1 MGRKELISVIVCT
14 YNQEGTIART
24 LDSILRQDC
33 HVPIEILIGEERKC
47 RCEGLWIDNEGII
60 ECLKDKTCPKE
71 KKYLIDET
79 SECTSNSEC
88 SGKKFNN
95 ICYKDCSKEKN
106 TKVEG
111 NECVCLNK
119 WYKYK
124 NEFLDFENYI
134 VCLGADENCPSEY
147 PYIKPVN
154 ECIESLD
161 SCDKIFNNECY
172 KDSCPTD
179 TIEDPKNPKI
189 CICDTENKRWY
200 QYIDNGITFLKCG
213 LDNCKDNKPYFDE
226 ETKECLV
233 KCSADKYIYKNT
245 CYKECPGK
253 TKVLDQISKF
263 CEDILV
269 FDEEEKMKT
278 IGDLET
284 KMSNETTIIEL
295 YEKTTSVGLVY
306 NIDNSSLQFYGVNK
320 KSEPDQNLI
329 MRSNLTYIDISKCLD
344 KLYKKYLNPPD
355 KDGDIIIVKY
365 DIGDVTNSTTINP
378 VEYKLVNSKTGD
390 LIQMDVCEDNSILI
404 SYPLSSILNN
414 FPTRNRKTRKL
425 QESDEADVLDLNF
438 REKFLLGKELYLQDN
453 EIDIFNYEN
462 KIYNDM
468 CYPLEINGKN
478 LILEDRFN
486 YLYPNFAFCESNCK
500 YNNTDFILE
509 RINCYCSPKQEI
521 VLARPFEYLKSE
533 ADVEKIKDNQK
544 STIFK
549 CLSKISNLSKN
560 LGFFYGLIIIL
571 IEIGM
576 ILLTLL
582 YSYKIFN
589 IRIKRRFDING
600 DEKYSINDSFDNDTE
615 NNEVI
620 EKKVETNDKKKKKK
634 VNNDP
639 IKTTERNLKKN
650 PPKKTVATNDKN
662 DKNKKDIKKKVE
674 TDKKGNANDVI
685 NIKKTNKNKD
695 FEEKISSSNYPDMLY
710 EKGTMDSIKD
720 MDEESLFSLILSEE
734 KLLRVDYEVA
744 LRKNKYEV
752 LVIILT
758 EILDKIYL
766 LKSTWLLQKYEI
778 FSLQFSLYAL
788 WHLCMISFLCLFYNN
803 SMLHKIW
810 TRENY
815 PDMGYYLAFGFY
827 KGLTFLI
834 NNDIKIKEIEMAPK
848 NNTNEIS
855 EKYSKMIKC
864 SKIKLA
870 IYYVLQFGLSIVFF
884 LYLMVYCYLYSS
896 TQTSLI
902 ESYLV
907 ALIEVVV
914 IKVVYGLILGI
925 LRKISLAY
933 EKDKLYT
940 VVRFLDLYIA

>member
-1 MGRKELISVIVCT
+1 ME
-14 YNQEGTIART
+14 T
-24 LDSILRQDC
+24 LVDL
-33 HVPIEILIGEERKC
+33 EE
-47 RCEGLWIDNEGII
+47 
-60 ECLKDKTCPKE
+60 
-71 KKYLIDET
+71 
-79 SECTSNSEC
+79 
-88 SGKKFNN
+88 
-95 ICYKDCSKEKN
+95 
-106 TKVEG
+106 KV
-111 NECVCLNK
+111 
-119 WYKYK
+119 
-124 NEFLDFENYI
+124 D
-134 VCLGADENCPSEY
+134 
-147 PYIKPVN
+147 
-154 ECIESLD
+154 
-161 SCDKIFNNECY
+161 
-172 KDSCPTD
+172 D
-179 TIEDPKNPKI
+179 TIIN
-189 CICDTENKRWY
+189 
-200 QYIDNGITFLKCG
+200 
-213 LDNCKDNKPYFDE
+213 
-226 ETKECLV
+226 
-233 KCSADKYIYKNT
+233 
-245 CYKECPGK
+245 
-253 TKVLDQISKF
+253 
-263 CEDILV
+263 
-269 FDEEEKMKT
+269 
-278 IGDLET
+278 
-284 KMSNETTIIEL
+284 L
-295 YEKTTSVGLVY
+295 YEKKKSVGLVY
-306 NIDNSSLQFYGVNK
+306 NIANSTMQFYGVNK
-320 KSEPDQNLI
+320 NKATNQDLI

-344 KLYKKYLNPPD
+344 QLYKKYLNTPD

-662 DKNKKDIKKKVE
+662 DKNKKDTKKKVE

-815 PDMGYYLAFGFY
+815 PDMGYYLAFGLVVSIIVFVIY